1 GGRGSGRKNWAARRV
16 ERRAARRTSRPLG
29 VTATTIRTRLTN
41 AIPCGQ
47 RPRMVST
54 PVMSDSARRKSRP
67 RSATRPRLGAQGEPA
82 RGESG
87 RPLRVAAID
96 IGSNSIRLLIAD
108 ILRDREGREHLR
120 VIVRAGEPCRLARGL
135 AREGGIEAAMAARA
149 AEVAGEFAARARAL
163 GAVHIVVGATAALR
177 QASNAAQVAATIER
191 RAGAPVRV
199 LSGDEEARLVYRSV
213 VHALGRSAR
222 GQATVVFDL
231 GGGSTEVVS
240 GVGPEPGR
248 WVSLPIGAV
257 NLTDRFL
264 HSDPPSFAEV
274 EALQAAVRAELSER
288 CAAMPARVPL
298 LAGVGGT
305 VTVLGALDRQLQTY
319 DPAML
324 EGWTITG
331 ERLAE
336 LLRRLVTSARDQRGE
351 WPIMGEGRADIIA
364 AGALVVE
371 EIFRRFPSGGLVC
384 STQGLR
390 FGLARLAADEAR
402 ANPPGAAK
410 G

>member
-1 GGRGSGRKNWAARRV
+1 VAA
-16 ERRAARRTSRPLG
+16 
-29 VTATTIRTRLTN
+29 
-41 AIPCGQ
+41 
-47 RPRMVST
+47 
-54 PVMSDSARRKSRP
+54 
-67 RSATRPRLGAQGEPA
+67 
-82 RGESG
+82 G
-87 RPLRVAAID
+87 RPIRVGAID

-108 ILRDREGREHLR
+108 VQRDAEGAEHLR

-135 AREGGIEAAMAARA
+135 AREGGIEPGIAERA
-149 AEVAGEFAARARAL
+149 AVVAGEFAARARSL
-163 GAVHIVVGATAALR
+163 GAVRIVIGATAALR
-177 QASNAAQVAATIER
+177 QASNAAQVAAAIEA

-213 VHALGRSAR
+213 VNALGRSAR

-240 GVGPEPGR
+240 GVGPQPGR

-264 HSDPPSFAEV
+264 ASDPPTQT
-274 EALQAAVRAELSER
+274 EADALRQAVRSQLEER
-288 CAAMPARVPL
+288 CAGMPSRVPL

-305 VTVLGALDRQLQTY
+305 VTVLGALDRQLATY

-324 EGWTITG
+324 EGWTISA
-331 ERLAE
+331 ERLADLIE
-336 LLRRLVTSARDQRGE
+336 RLVTTARELRGA

-371 EIFRRFPSGGLVC
+371 EVFRRFPSGGLVC

-390 FGLARLAADEAR
+390 FGLARLAAEEAR
-402 ANPPGAAK
+402 SDPAPPANPSKHG

>member
-1 GGRGSGRKNWAARRV
+1 
-16 ERRAARRTSRPLG
+16 
-29 VTATTIRTRLTN
+29 
-41 AIPCGQ
+41 
-47 RPRMVST
+47 MVLT
-54 PVMSDSARRKSRP
+54 PVMAPSARRRP
-67 RSATRPRLGAQGEPA
+67 GARSTKRPGPADADPGRGAP
-82 RGESG
+82 G
-87 RPLRVAAID
+87 RPVRVAAID

-108 ILRDREGREHLR
+108 VQRDREGREHLR

-135 AREGGIEAAMAARA
+135 ARGGQIEPPIAARA
-149 AEVAGEFAARARAL
+149 VEVAGEFAARARSL
-163 GAVHIVVGATAALR
+163 GAVRIVIGATAALR
-177 QASNAAQVAATIER
+177 QAGNAADVAAEIER
-191 RAGAPVRV
+191 RAGAPVRI
-199 LSGDEEARLVYRSV
+199 LSGDDEARLVYRSV

-240 GVGPEPGR
+240 GVGLEPGR
-248 WVSLPIGAV
+248 WTSLPIGAV

-264 HSDPPSFAEV
+264 HGDPPEPVEV
-274 EALQAAVRAELSER
+274 EALRAAVRLELEER

-305 VTVLGALDRQLQTY
+305 VTVLGALDRQLETY

-324 EGWTITG
+324 EGWLIPA
-331 ERLAE
+331 ERLGE
-336 LLRRLVTSARDQRGE
+336 LIRRLVFTARDLRGE
-351 WPIMGEGRADIIA
+351 WPVMGEGRADIIA

-371 EIFRRFPSGGLVC
+371 EIFLRFPSGGLVC

-390 FGLARLAADEAR
+390 FGLARLAADEAL
-402 ANPPGAAK
+402 ASGS

>member
-1 GGRGSGRKNWAARRV
+1 
-16 ERRAARRTSRPLG
+16 
-29 VTATTIRTRLTN
+29 
-41 AIPCGQ
+41 
-47 RPRMVST
+47 MVLT
-54 PVMSDSARRKSRP
+54 PVMSERPRSRP
-67 RSATRPRLGAQGEPA
+67 RPRSPSRTRRSAAAPSRAA
-82 RGESG
+82 FG
-87 RPLRVAAID
+87 RPVRVGAID

-108 ILRDREGREHLR
+108 VQRDAEGGEYLR

-135 AREGGIEAAMAARA
+135 AREGGIEPGIAERA
-149 AEVAGEFAARARAL
+149 AVVAGEFASRARSL
-163 GAVHIVVGATAALR
+163 GAVHIVIGATAALR
-177 QASNAAQVAATIER
+177 QASNAAAVTAAIEV

-213 VHALGRSAR
+213 VNALGRSAR

-240 GVGPEPGR
+240 GVGSEPGR

-264 HSDPPSFAEV
+264 VNDPPLPAET
-274 EALQAAVRAELSER
+274 EALRQAVRAQLEER
-288 CAAMPARVPL
+288 CAGMPARVPL

-305 VTVLGALDRQLQTY
+305 VTVLGALDRQLTTY

-324 EGWTITG
+324 EGWTITA
-331 ERLAE
+331 ERLAG
-336 LLRRLVTSARDQRGE
+336 LITRLVTTARELRGS
-351 WPIMGEGRADIIA
+351 WPVMGEGRADIIA

-371 EIFRRFPSGGLVC
+371 EVFRRFPSGGLVC

-390 FGLARLAADEAR
+390 FGLARLAADEAMAR
-402 ANPPGAAK
+402 GTS
-410 G
+410 